1 MTRNKR
7 PTSTSAALPVA
18 SVKRMV
24 TSLEI
29 DAHPAFFGSSLAR
42 QNNGPEEEKDVYRWR
57 GALYE
62 RQHHEPVHWVKAHDE
77 REEAKRKKA
86 VESKEKRA
94 AALKRGTEKRKRDEK
109 SLPPEPPRSHK
120 KGKPRN
126 LLAPT
131 ASKHQAITESNA
143 LVSKLLG
150 LPPEIRNRI
159 WCYVLGGRTVHI
171 LLRAHLRDTYILD
184 HTCCKSHEDTLDVI
198 TNIRRADTL
207 TEMQDYETTHDAS
220 CWGPAR
226 ERLNLGVLSVCRQIH
241 QEAALLPY
249 QENTFVVAISALR
262 DFLSSLMPAQSNAIT
277 SLVLYTEGTD
287 HPYKEHRVSTETFN
301 RRLSSLQEIYV
312 LAYLGTTDYGYHP
325 GLVDMWTRQFRE
337 YISLTPRLTLSLS
350 VAVVAWYAKEKGWR
364 GANRV
369 DVTEWKAWSAKTEE
383 QLKTPFDKAAVE
395 KVREDKAKER
405 TQRRQETRGAR
416 GLRALQA

>member
-1 MTRNKR
+1 MSASAAETGRSVAVSTIVTTLIAWVARPTSLLFPPSHTTHTVHAHIGDIMTRNKR

-94 AALKRGTEKRKRDEK
+94 AALKRRTEKRKRDEE
-109 SLPPEPPRSHK
+109 SLPPEPRRSHK

-159 WCYVLGGRTVHI
+159 WCLVLGGRTVHI
-171 LLRAHLRDTYILD
+171 SVPVDDQCSVVSRDAME
-184 HTCCKSHEDTLDVI
+184 HRCCTSHEDPIGTIV
-198 TNIRRADTL
+198 NIRRADTL
-207 TEMQDYETTHDAS
+207 TEKQDYLATH
-220 CWGPAR
+220 
-226 ERLNLGVLSVCRQIH
+226 EV
-241 QEAALLPY
+241 
-249 QENTFVVAISALR
+249 
-262 DFLSSLMPAQSNAIT
+262 
-277 SLVLYTEGTD
+277 
-287 HPYKEHRVSTETFN
+287 
-301 RRLSSLQEIYV
+301 
-312 LAYLGTTDYGYHP
+312 
-325 GLVDMWTRQFRE
+325 
-337 YISLTPRLTLSLS
+337 
-350 VAVVAWYAKEKGWR
+350 
-364 GANRV
+364 
-369 DVTEWKAWSAKTEE
+369 
-383 QLKTPFDKAAVE
+383 
-395 KVREDKAKER
+395 
-405 TQRRQETRGAR
+405 
-416 GLRALQA
+416 